1 MQISKKGIE
10 KIQSEIT
17 KIQEFLKH
25 ELEESVKR
33 GGPMDSFKEVAAVS
47 ANLQAHNQ
55 KLKDLERIINNVSV
69 LPEYSHGDAIVLG
82 KWFEISQND
91 VKKRYRLVET
101 AEADISRN
109 FLSIESPLGKALT
122 GKKSGDSVEINM
134 VTHKIV
140 IVE

>member
-1 MQISKKGIE
+1 MQISKEGIE

-17 KIQEFLKH
+17 KIQEFLKQ

-33 GGPMDSFKEVAAVS
+33 GGPMDSFKEAAAVS

-55 KLKDLERIINNVSV
+55 KLKDLEKIINNVSV
-69 LPEYSHGDAIVLG
+69 LPKYSHGDAIVLG

-109 FLSIESPLGKALT
+109 LLSIESPLGKALV